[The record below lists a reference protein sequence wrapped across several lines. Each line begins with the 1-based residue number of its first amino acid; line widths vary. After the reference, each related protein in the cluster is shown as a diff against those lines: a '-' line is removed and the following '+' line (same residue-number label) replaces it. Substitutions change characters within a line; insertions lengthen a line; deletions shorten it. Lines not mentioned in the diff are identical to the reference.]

1 MKTSRNQ
8 LKALMKELL
17 IEILSE
23 GLGNVQ
29 RAPSPASDQVS
40 VASAV
45 SEHRLAGGRRKPTF
59 DPRLDTP
66 LVGGRKPTDALKDT
80 ILNESR
86 GNPIIADILADTA
99 MTTLP
104 NQLASGDRMGM
115 PSEGSS
121 VSLSALHDKSPG
133 AGQEQF
139 SGDPAEV
146 FSGGVARADG
156 TSHWADLAFMPAKKS
171 T

>member
-23 GLGNVQ
+23 GLGNMQ
-29 RAPSPASDQVS
+29 RAPMSPSDQAS
-40 VASAV
+40 GASAV
-45 SEHRLAGGRRKPTF
+45 SEHRFAAGRRKPAF

-66 LVGGRKPTDALKDT
+66 LVGGRKPTDALKDA
-80 ILNESR
+80 ILLESD
-86 GNPIIADILADTA
+86 GKPIMADILADTA

-121 VSLSALHDKSPG
+121 VSLGALHSKSPG

-139 SGDPAEV
+139 NGDPTEV

-156 TSHWADLAFMPAKKS
+156 SSHWADLAFMPTKKS

>member
-104 NQLASGDRMGM
+104 NQLASGD
-115 PSEGSS
+115 
-121 VSLSALHDKSPG
+121 KSPG